1 MIIDPLNRFQKY
13 PPTRGAQC
21 LEWPMA
27 PITIEFAISNSL
39 WSCNYLKL
47 PVIPIESSESQK
59 IWSQKVRSE
68 VVNLINILIFRIH
81 CLFANLGFCN
91 VLLSAG
97 FFIYTFLI
105 DIYYDVDSFNTL
117 LNLNA
122 GTSKYGVWPLAKVN
136 IGFKISSFLT
146 FKFVANDPYWNGG

>member
-21 LEWPMA
+21 LGWPLA
-27 PITIEFAISNSL
+27 TITIEFAISDSL
-39 WSCNYLKL
+39 WSWNCCKF

-59 IWSQKVRSE
+59 IRPQKVGSE
-68 VVNLINILIFRIH
+68 IVNLINILIFRIH

-136 IGFKISSFLT
+136 IEFNISSFLI
-146 FKFVANDPYWNGG
+146 FKFVANDPHWSGG